1 MTQND
6 MLPVKKT
13 NVDPKIIA
21 IVKKYLANVE
31 ENNMRVQEAY
41 IFGSQVTG
49 DTHESSDIDVC
60 VVSSDF
66 HHPFEDGVALAK
78 IAAQDDETLNIE
90 PHIVTSE
97 DFANPYSHF
106 TYTVKQTGVQVSLS

>member
-6 MLPVKKT
+6 TLQPKKT

-21 IVKKYLANVE
+21 IVKKYLASVE
-31 ENNMRVQEAY
+31 ENNMRVQDAY

-49 DTHESSDIDVC
+49 DAHESSDIDLC
-60 VVSSDF
+60 IVSSDF

-78 IAAQDDETLNIE
+78 IAAQDNETLNIE
-90 PHIVTSE
+90 PHVITSE

-106 TYTVKQTGVQVSLS
+106 SYTVKTTGVQVSLA